1 MSVLLKK
8 VFSKSDVD
16 KSIDKAEKN
25 KKNKDLL
32 SVILKEWKD
41 NLTGDIDAIYKEV
54 STDKNIMTKNQTI
67 EFVEKT
73 KLILKPDITFS

>member
-54 STDKNIMTKNQTI
+54 STDKKIMTKNQTI